1 MSNTKTKKLTA
12 IGMLCALAYIVVVV
26 GRFPIG
32 FVDFL
37 KYDPKDI
44 VIVIGGFIYGPLAS
58 FAISAV
64 VSIVEMFTISDTG
77 VIGMIMKII
86 STCSFACTAAFLY
99 KKRHDMTGAVLGLV
113 AGCALMAVAMVLWNY
128 LITPLYMGYPRE
140 AVAEMLLPVFL
151 PFNLVKGSL
160 NAGITVLLYKPVVTA
175 LRRAHLIEAGS
186 SKKAKVNV
194 GVILVALF
202 VIVTCVLMILSK
214 MGII

>member
-64 VSIVEMFTISDTG
+64 VSIVEMFTISETG
-77 VIGMIMKII
+77 VIGMIMNII

>member
-77 VIGMIMKII
+77 VIGMIMNII

-151 PFNLVKGSL
+151 PFNLIKGSL

>member
-77 VIGMIMKII
+77 VIGMIMNII

-194 GVILVALF
+194 GAILVALF

>member
-77 VIGMIMKII
+77 VIGMIMNII

-140 AVAEMLLPVFL
+140 AVAEMLRPVFL

>member
-77 VIGMIMKII
+77 VIGMIMNII

-113 AGCALMAVAMVLWNY
+113 AGCALMAVAMILWNY

-151 PFNLVKGSL
+151 PFNLIKGSL

-202 VIVTCVLMILSK
+202 VIVTCALMILSK

>member
-77 VIGMIMKII
+77 VIGMIMNII

>member
-77 VIGMIMKII
+77 VIGMIMNII

-99 KKRHDMTGAVLGLV
+99 KKRHDMAGAVLGLV

-151 PFNLVKGSL
+151 PFNLIKGSL

-175 LRRAHLIEAGS
+175 LRRAHLIETGS

>member
-77 VIGMIMKII
+77 VIGMIMNII

-99 KKRHDMTGAVLGLV
+99 KNRHDMAGAVLGLV

-151 PFNLVKGSL
+151 PFNLIKGSL

-175 LRRAHLIEAGS
+175 LRRTHLIETGS

>member
-77 VIGMIMKII
+77 VIGMIMNII

-160 NAGITVLLYKPVVTA
+160 NAGITVLLYKPIVTA